1 MAPSSWCC
9 HDDQVKNSYEALAQ
23 CWALSTYSVYITSP
37 WPSAGAPTW
46 ELGTLRPF
54 GILAEGKTKGIPEFH
69 TFHTQ

>member
-46 ELGTLRPF
+46 ELGTLRTF
-54 GILAEGKTKGIPEFH
+54 GFLAEGKTKGIPEFH